1 MSPGPKCMRLPRGP
15 IVKKKLC
22 RAGVLG
28 LLVWS
33 SAVLCQGPGRRDQGA
48 ADRFNGTLVQQSW
61 STDDGLPQNSVHA
74 ILQTHDGFL
83 WIATEGGLARFD
95 GLNFQVF
102 QQVSEPAFTSDDI
115 CCLAEDTR
123 NGLWIGTADGLLRES
138 GGRFQRF
145 GVKNGLPSSTIV
157 DVAADADGSVL
168 VLTATG
174 VAQVDAQGRILVLR
188 VPGGDSVLAM
198 TRSADG
204 SVWLATPNDLFL
216 YKNGELHREWA
227 LSTQSVTGVAGL
239 AVVPGQQAVWLR
251 SAREVTLLRK
261 GEQRKW
267 SVGHELPGTRTE
279 SISADSRGV
288 IWVGTNRG
296 LVSIDVTSQAMSKL
310 VPQVVPMVTSS
321 VLSTAEDRDGDR
333 WVGTEAA
340 GLTVLRRQPF
350 GTIPAIADQAITA
363 VTQTSDGAIWLA
375 TREDGLW
382 CLRSGTVEHAAVSA
396 KLASHVILALS
407 PGTHG
412 DLWVGTADGLNHVD
426 SSAVRTYTSTN
437 GLPDDFIRSLLVDS
451 DGKVWA
457 GTRRGLVQLDGVSG
471 KVLATYTRRE
481 GLGSDSIGAL
491 LRVAATGSA
500 EHGRAGSTVDDLW
513 IATFGGLSRLRDGHI
528 TNFTKTD
535 GLSGN
540 VITSLAVDDSGTL
553 WIGTR
558 EDGLSR
564 YSQGAFTTFRQE
576 GLPNVIDSIVPDG
589 QGRLWMGTKHG
600 VAQTSIAMLE
610 RCGVDA
616 HCIVGVSR
624 YGYPDGLPSED
635 LSASGHPAA
644 ARTRDGKLWFATPRG
659 VAIVDPSE
667 IPKTSV
673 APPVAIER
681 LLVDDV
687 EMPLTDGN
695 ARISPGHAR
704 VTIEYA
710 GLSFRAPSR
719 IRFRYMLE
727 GFDRDWTTAGSRRT
741 AYYTNL
747 PPGSYR
753 FLVQAM
759 SSDGLWNGESAD
771 IRFSVEPPYYR
782 RWWFYLLVLVAASG
796 LIILLYRLRLR
807 RLQREFNAVLTERTR
822 IAREIHDTL
831 AQDFVGVSLQLE
843 VVAQAL
849 ARDDLPAARSQIDA
863 ARKLVREGLDDA
875 RQSIWELRA
884 VSAKD
889 SLPTRLGRVMQRA
902 SDRGLKAEC
911 RVGGTYRALPQE
923 LEDEILRIAQEAVT
937 NAVRHAEASTV
948 SADLQ
953 YSPRRLMLRI
963 ADDGRGFDVAA
974 TSSDGGHFGLT
985 GMQERAAKID
995 GRLNVE
1001 SLTGEGTSVTM
1012 DVDI

>member
-1 MSPGPKCMRLPRGP
+1 MSLPQFSLSQYSLS
-15 IVKKKLC
+15 KALLC
-22 RAGVLG
+22 RVGVLG
-28 LLVWS
+28 LLVGATAIS
-33 SAVLCQGPGRRDQGA
+33 CQGIGGRDQAPGSGISSSVA
-48 ADRFNGTLVQQSW
+48 QQSW
-61 STDDGLPQNSVHA
+61 STEEGLPQNSVHA

-83 WIATEGGLARFD
+83 WVATEGGLARFD
-95 GLNFQVF
+95 GLNFRVF
-102 QQVSEPAFTSDDI
+102 QQASEPAFTSDDV
-115 CCLAEDTR
+115 CCLAEDAR
-123 NGLWIGTADGLLRES
+123 DALWIGTADGLLRES
-138 GGRFQRF
+138 GGRFERF
-145 GVKNGLPSSTIV
+145 GVKEGLPSSTIL

-168 VLTATG
+168 VLTAMG
-174 VAQVDAQGRILVLR
+174 VARVDAQGKVLALR
-188 VPGGDSVLAM
+188 TPGGDSVLAM
-198 TRSADG
+198 SRAADG
-204 SVWLATPNDLFL
+204 SVWLVTANDLLL
-216 YKNGELHREWA
+216 YKSGELHRERS
-227 LSTQSVTGVAGL
+227 LSGQSATSVVGL
-239 AVVPGQQAVWLR
+239 AVAPGEPQDVWLR
-251 SAREVTLLRK
+251 SAQGVTVLRK
-261 GEQRKW
+261 GEQRTW
-267 SVGHELPGTRTE
+267 RVDRELPGTRTE

-288 IWVGTNRG
+288 IWIGTNRG
-296 LVSIDVTSQAMSKL
+296 LVSIDTTSKL
-310 VPQVVPMVTSS
+310 VPQVVPMITNS

-333 WVGTEAA
+333 WIGTEAA

-350 GTIPAIADQAITA
+350 RTIPAIADQAITA

-375 TREDGLW
+375 TRENGLW
-382 CLRSGTVEHAAVSA
+382 QVRSGAVAHATVSA
-396 KLASHVILALS
+396 KLASQVVLALS

-412 DLWVGTADGLNHVD
+412 DLWVGTPDGLNHVEGA
-426 SSAVRTYTSTN
+426 AVRTYSSAN

-451 DGKVWA
+451 DGTLWA
-457 GTRRGLVQLDGVSG
+457 GTRRGLVHLEGVSG

-481 GLGSDSIGAL
+481 GLGSDSVGAL
-491 LRVAATGSA
+491 LR
-500 EHGRAGSTVDDLW
+500 AGANDLW
-513 IATFGGLSRLRDGHI
+513 IATFDGLSRLHDGRI
-528 TNFTKTD
+528 TNFTKTN

-540 VITSLAVDDSGTL
+540 VVTSLAAGGSGSL

-558 EDGLSR
+558 GDGLSR
-564 YSQGAFTTFRQE
+564 YSQGAFTKFRQE
-576 GLPNVIDSIVPDG
+576 GLPNDIYSILTDE
-589 QGRLWMGTKHG
+589 QGRLWLGTQHG
-600 VAQTSIAMLE
+600 VAQVSSAMLE
-610 RCGVDA
+610 GCGGDA
-616 HCIVGVSR
+616 HCVVGVSH

-644 ARTRDGKLWFATPRG
+644 ARASDGELWFATPKG
-659 VAIVDPSE
+659 VAIADPSQ
-667 IPKTSV
+667 IQKTSV
-673 APPVAIER
+673 APLVAIER
-681 LLVDDV
+681 LVVDDV
-687 EMPLTDGN
+687 EMPLMDGK
-695 ARISPGHAR
+695 ARIAPGHTR
-704 VTIEYA
+704 VSIEYA

-727 GFDRDWTTAGSRRT
+727 GFDRQWTAAGSRRT

-747 PPGSYR
+747 PPRSYR

-759 SSDGLWNGESAD
+759 SSDGLWNGESAE

-782 RWWFYLLVLVAASG
+782 RWWFYLLVLAAASG
-796 LIILLYRLRLR
+796 FILLLYRLRLR

-843 VVAQAL
+843 VVAQTL
-849 ARDDLPAARSQIDA
+849 ARDDVSAARSQIDA

-902 SDRGLKAEC
+902 TDRGLKAEC

-974 TSSDGGHFGLT
+974 ASSDGGHFGLT
-985 GMQERAAKID
+985 GMQERAAMID
-995 GRLNVE
+995 GRLKVE